1 MALRTRLS
9 LAFVFVVLIPV
20 VVGAVL
26 VAVVAPHVLYDQ
38 QSARLRTARTTVVD
52 ALGARC
58 HDAGRTAQLL
68 GLEVAALGPK
78 PAVAQVIAES
88 GADYAVVVDN
98 SGAVVAS
105 AGSLPGAPTTHPL
118 PSALDSCASGAN
130 AGFATSASAELAI
143 ADMPSL
149 KAVGV
154 AWSVGPA
161 TSSQLSGELDGHPG
175 VTLLTGVTVVSSTLP
190 APTAARLA
198 AAVGARSQQ
207 AVDVFDVGS
216 RMLAVQHA
224 EAGQPYA
231 VVISERKPDTS
242 GLTWVIVGV
251 VIATILAALVI
262 GRLLARL
269 ISRPVV
275 ELSDAAARVA
285 GGDLDVAI
293 AVRSRDEVGRLAGAF
308 NDMTAK
314 LRDYIGE
321 LQRSRDE
328 LRRNLDRL
336 GATLAHTHDLPGIL
350 EVVLDTAITSVQAGG
365 GAIMFTDA
373 DQNLAVRVRRGQAA
387 TDMPDD
393 ATVPFGEGITGTV
406 AATGEP
412 VRGVVGEGPGL
423 RPAPGE
429 PTTGTVI
436 AVPLKQSGHIAGVL
450 NLYGKQDGR
459 EFSSHDLDTIR
470 AFASQASVAI
480 ENVLLHQ
487 EAQRLSLTDPLTG
500 LWNYRYLR
508 IGLGHEIERAS
519 RFRRPLAL
527 LMLDLDRFK
536 QVNDQHGH
544 QVGDA
549 VLIELAARMRG
560 EVREVDILARY
571 GGEEFVVVLPETD
584 ASGAAH
590 TASRLGEV
598 IRATPFCANTDH
610 PLPVTMSIGVAVF
623 PDNGLT
629 AGPLLRSADDA
640 LYVAKDAGRDCWRFA
655 PSKPEPVP
663 SGEQPATLPAGAG
676 ATAEPVAE
684 PAAEPAEPITHSGPA
699 R

>member
-38 QSARLRTARTTVVD
+38 QSGRLRTARTTVVD

-78 PAVAQVIAES
+78 PAVARVIAES
-88 GADYAVVVDN
+88 GADYAVAVDD
-98 SGAVVAS
+98 SGAIVAS
-105 AGSLPGAPTTHPL
+105 AGSLPGAPAAHLL
-118 PSALDSCASGAN
+118 PSALDSCATGAN

-149 KAVGV
+149 KAVAV

-161 TSSQLSGELDGHPG
+161 TSSQLSSELDGHPG
-175 VTLLTGVTVVSSTLP
+175 VTLLADDTVVSSTMP
-190 APTAARLA
+190 APTAAKLA
-198 AAVGARSQQ
+198 AAVGARSPQ

-216 RMLAVQHA
+216 RMLAVRHA
-224 EAGQPYA
+224 EAGQPYT
-231 VVISERKPDTS
+231 VVVSERKPDTS

-251 VIATILAALVI
+251 LIATILAALVI
-262 GRLLARL
+262 GRMLARL
-269 ISRPVV
+269 ISRPVA

-285 GGDLDVAI
+285 GGDLGVAI
-293 AVRSRDEVGRLAGAF
+293 PVRSRDEVGRLAGAF

-314 LRDYIGE
+314 LRIYIGE
-321 LQRSRDE
+321 LERSRDE

-336 GATLAHTHDLPGIL
+336 GATLSHTHDLPGIL
-350 EVVLDTAITSVQAGG
+350 EVVLDTAVTSVRASG

-373 DQNLAVRVRRGQAA
+373 DQNLAVRVRRGQAI

-393 ATVPFGEGITGTV
+393 AKVPFGTGITGTV

-412 VRGVVGEGPGL
+412 VRGVVGDGPGL

-436 AVPLKQSGHIAGVL
+436 AVPLKQSGRIAGVL
-450 NLYGKQDGR
+450 NLYGKEHDR
-459 EFSSHDLDTIR
+459 EFSGHDLDTIR

-508 IGLGHEIERAS
+508 IGLDHEIERAS

-527 LMLDLDRFK
+527 LMLDLDKFK
-536 QVNDQHGH
+536 QVNDQYGH

-549 VLIELAARMRG
+549 VLVELASRMRAAG
-560 EVREVDILARY
+560 REVDVLARY

-590 TASRLGEV
+590 AASRLGAV
-598 IRATPFCANTDH
+598 IRAAPFCADTDH
-610 PLPVTMSIGVAVF
+610 PLPITMSIGVAVF
-623 PDNGLT
+623 PGNGST

-640 LYVAKDAGRDCWRFA
+640 LYAAKDAGRDCWRFA
-655 PSKPEPVP
+655 PSKPEGTP
-663 SGEQPATLPAGAG
+663 SGDAQPAPVLPAGAESAG
-676 ATAEPVAE
+676 
-684 PAAEPAEPITHSGPA
+684 PITRSGPA

>member
-20 VVGAVL
+20 AVGAVL

-38 QSARLRTARTTVVD
+38 QSGRLRTARTTVAD
-52 ALGARC
+52 ALAARC
-58 HDAGRTAQLL
+58 HDASRTAQML
-68 GLEVAALGPK
+68 GLEVAALGPQS
-78 PAVAQVIAES
+78 AVQRVLADS
-88 GADYAVVVDN
+88 GANYAVVVNDA
-98 SGAVVAS
+98 GAIVAS
-105 AGSLPGAPTTHPL
+105 AGSLPGAPTARPL
-118 PSALDSCASGAN
+118 PPALHSCATGAN
-130 AGFATSASAELAI
+130 AGFATSASADLAL

-149 KAVGV
+149 KAVAV

-161 TSSQLSGELDGHPG
+161 TTSQLSRELDGHPG
-175 VTLLTGVTVVSSTLP
+175 ITLLAGGAVVSTTLP
-190 APTAARLA
+190 AATADRVA
-198 AAVGARSQQ
+198 AAVHARPQQ
-207 AVDVFDVGS
+207 AGDVFDVGP
-216 RMLAVQHA
+216 RMLAVRSA
-224 EAGQPYA
+224 EPGQPY
-231 VVISERKPDTS
+231 VIVLSDNKPDTS

-251 VIATILAALVI
+251 VLATILAALVI

-293 AVRSRDEVGRLAGAF
+293 PVRSRDEVGRLGTAF
-308 NDMTAK
+308 NDMTAR
-314 LRDYIGE
+314 LRVYIGE
-321 LQRSRDE
+321 LERSRDE

-336 GATLAHTHDLPGIL
+336 GATLAHTHDLAGIL
-350 EVVLDTAITSVQAGG
+350 EVVLDSAITSVQAGG

-373 DQNLAVRVRRGQAA
+373 EQNLAVRVRRGRAV

-393 ATVPFGEGITGTV
+393 AKVPLGQGITGTV

-412 VRGVVGEGPGL
+412 VRGVIGEGPGL

-450 NLYGKQDGR
+450 NLYDKQDVR

-470 AFASQASVAI
+470 AFAGQARVAI

-508 IGLGHEIERAS
+508 IGLGHEIERAT
-519 RFRRPLAL
+519 RFGRPLAV

-536 QVNDQHGH
+536 QVNDHYGH

-549 VLIELAARMRG
+549 VLMELGARMRA

-598 IRATPFCANTDH
+598 IRSTRFCADTDH
-610 PLPVTMSIGVAVF
+610 PLDVTMSIGVAVF
-623 PDNGLT
+623 PDNGST

-640 LYVAKDAGRDCWRFA
+640 LYAAKDAGRDCWRFA
-655 PSKPEPVP
+655 PT
-663 SGEQPATLPAGAG
+663 SGEPPGAY
-676 ATAEPVAE
+676 
-684 PAAEPAEPITHSGPA
+684 PAAVLDAHDEPGPITHSGPT